1 MFEKV
6 TLMQKGKQM
15 ITNDPT
21 QLEYR
26 IYIDEMTLLNVARK
40 RQDGKII
47 CQAEFR
53 SGGEGKLCDFY
64 TANEIFE
71 HYHISECKLQ
81 DCILRMIDF
90 IDGKL

>member
-1 MFEKV
+1 
-6 TLMQKGKQM
+6 M

-40 RQDGKII
+40 RQDGKLI